1 VKDLEVVFA
10 KTHHALAK
18 HHYLKAVEAQGKKKA
33 EKTGRFLKSAAIH
46 LEHGLSWSGHK
57 LEAAAVASIKE
68 IRVLSGK
75 LIEGTGWGPDEIG
88 KAITWI
94 GKEIEKLVS
103 KIEGN
108 K

>member
-10 KTHHALAK
+10 KTHHALA
-18 HHYLKAVEAQGKKKA
+18 KAVEAQGKKKA

-88 KAITWI
+88 KAIKWI
-94 GKEIEKLVS
+94 GKEIEKLGS